1 VQHLHFSDKFPEKT
15 VDRMGALRYN
25 EYMNKEMNF
34 YLKWAGC
41 AFCCAGALCT
51 SLRID
56 PANIYLLNAGA
67 VVYLIWAIRI
77 REANLIAVNS
87 ILLGLY
93 AIGLFQ

>member
-1 VQHLHFSDKFPEKT
+1 VQHLHFSGKIPEKT
-15 VDRMGALRYN
+15 VDHMGAVRYN

-41 AFCCAGALCT
+41 VLCCAGALCT

-56 PANIYLLNAGA
+56 PLNIYLLNGGA

-77 REANLIAVNS
+77 RETNLIAVNA
-87 ILLGLY
+87 ILLTLY
-93 AIGLFQ
+93 AVGLFV

>member
-1 VQHLHFSDKFPEKT
+1 VQHPHFSDKIPRKT
-15 VDRMGALRYN
+15 VDRMSFGCYT
-25 EYMNKEMNF
+25 EHMNKEMNF

-67 VVYLIWAIRI
+67 VVYLAWAIRI